1 MFPINRRQ
9 FLISS
14 SALLAG
20 SSAFPQESDD
30 LIQSVTAETLWRNRD
45 GKGTTWFH
53 PRPCLVPGENGK
65 PFVLMAIQE
74 IGGSDYF
81 GPVQWVRSDDLGKT
95 WTDFAPIDALGRRPM
110 PGHDGL

>member
-1 MFPINRRQ
+1 MTTAKRIAHRDVAMVRGSGFPIIVRMFIMNRRQ
-9 FLISS
+9 FLVSS

-20 SSAFPQESDD
+20 SSLSQETGD
-30 LIQSVTAETLWRNRD
+30 LIKSVTTETLWRNRD

-81 GPVQWVRSDDLGKT
+81 GPVQ
-95 WTDFAPIDALGRRPM
+95 
-110 PGHDGL
+110 